1 MSANKVILLGRL
13 GAMPELKFAANA
25 QPFCNLNVATTS
37 RRKKPDGGWED
48 QTTWH
53 RVVAFGR
60 VAECCAQYLQKGSQV
75 FVEGRIETEKWNDQD
90 GKARYS
96 TSILAHQVQF
106 LSKGSR
112 QDDGGATVGIET
124 AESDPEAV
132 LGVAQSS

>member
-13 GAMPELKFAANA
+13 GAMPELKFASNG
-25 QPFCNLNVATTS
+25 QPFCNLNVATSS
-37 RRKKPDGGWED
+37 RRKNAEGAWEE

-75 FVEGRIETEKWNDQD
+75 FIEGRIETDKWTDQD

-96 TSILAHQVQF
+96 TSIIAFQVQF
-106 LSKGSR
+106 LGRLNKGDS
-112 QDDGGATVGIET
+112 DAAPET
-124 AESDPEAV
+124 LQNMESDAEEPM
-132 LGVAQSS
+132 VAG